1 MEARLNKSGSEPD
14 FSHPIFDPVR
24 PWLDRLDGSPSLEIL
39 NIFSQEIDLRT
50 ESGKPVRFVPP
61 SSADPYYEVQV
72 FETGRVQTRAESRH
86 DLFNALAWLAYPR
99 TKARINA
106 LHAAQIPH
114 EAGKRGRLRDLLT
127 LFDEGGAIVECAGP
141 ALAQMIR
148 QFRWTDLFWENRSR
162 LRRGLRIHV
171 LGHAVLETA
180 LAPWPGITCKVIF
193 VPVGIEPDAAA
204 ADWLRADRRP
214 QELSA
219 LPVFGYPGWFPGN
232 DRAQFYADER
242 HFRPLRRDL
251 PKGNRAPTPI
261 SQGNAGKRVS

>member
-1 MEARLNKSGSEPD
+1 MEARLK
-14 FSHPIFDPVR
+14 HPIFDPLRV
-24 PWLDRLDGSPSLEIL
+24 WLDRIGAPVSLDVL
-39 NIFSQEIDLRT
+39 NLFSEEKNLRT
-50 ESGKPVRFVPP
+50 ESGKPIRFVPP
-61 SSADPYYEVQV
+61 SSADPYYEVHL
-72 FETGRVQTRAESRH
+72 FETGNVQTRADNWH
-86 DLFNALAWLAYPR
+86 DLFNALVWLAFPR

-106 LHAAQIPH
+106 LHAAQIAR
-114 EAGKRGRLRDLLT
+114 EAGKRGRLRDMLT

-141 ALAQMIR
+141 ALAGMIR
-148 QFRWTDLFWENRSR
+148 QFRWTNLFWENRSR

-171 LGHAVLETA
+171 LGHAVLEMA

-214 QELSA
+214 QDLAA

-242 HFRPLRRDL
+242 YFRPFRREL
-251 PKGNRAPTPI
+251 PSSNYGKAGNL
-261 SQGNAGKRVS
+261 VS